1 MLGMWGMLLL
11 SGQVKETNT
20 EPFRIAAYLFSEGI
34 TAISLILGG
43 LLSFVVTVVFLICNL
58 AKGNCRNDP

>member
-11 SGQVKETNT
+11 SGQVKEINT
-20 EPFRIAAYLFSEGI
+20 EPFRIAAHLFSEGI
-34 TAISLILGG
+34 TATLLILGG

-58 AKGNCRNDP
+58 AKGNCHNDP